1 MALESSIS
9 LNLPKDRTYAI
20 INASLSLNPFHS
32 SERTAFQQS
41 SFLGHIRTGE
51 RWVPLPFARQ
61 GLYTLIHTVSR
72 AWFSQLAVPPLPLA
86 GSLLTS
92 ELSMVP
98 TNAGPDPTHLKGDKT
113 PSRARSPSLL
123 PVLPAKPFLQPGLS
137 FGTLRQAGVRPGFW
151 SERPVVPKGTGT
163 CPNNWVNKDCKV
175 TKPLLSQQPVLP
187 PSGEFWVSN
196 SWEAGMSPGLS
207 WVGGKGTVVPT
218 STATCPYGAWGK
230 GCFLKDPPPPSQPLV
245 SVPNCINQ

>member
-98 TNAGPDPTHLKGDKT
+98 TNAGPDPTHPEGRQDSQ
-113 PSRARSPSLL
+113 PSPLSE
-123 PVLPAKPFLQPGLS
+123 PATSSSCQALS
-137 FGTLRQAGVRPGFW
+137 AAWTQLWNP
-151 SERPVVPKGTGT
+151 
-163 CPNNWVNKDCKV
+163 
-175 TKPLLSQQPVLP
+175 
-187 PSGEFWVSN
+187 
-196 SWEAGMSPGLS
+196 EAGWGE
-207 WVGGKGTVVPT
+207 
-218 STATCPYGAWGK
+218 AWI
-230 GCFLKDPPPPSQPLV
+230 LV
-245 SVPNCINQ
+245 REACGS

>member
-1 MALESSIS
+1 MPGRAFTHLSTLSPGPGS
-9 LNLPKDRTYAI
+9 HNWQCPHFLLQAHYSQANSPWFLPM
-20 INASLSLNPFHS
+20 
-32 SERTAFQQS
+32 
-41 SFLGHIRTGE
+41 LG
-51 RWVPLPFARQ
+51 
-61 GLYTLIHTVSR
+61 
-72 AWFSQLAVPPLPLA
+72 
-86 GSLLTS
+86 LTQ
-92 ELSMVP
+92 P
-98 TNAGPDPTHLKGDKT
+98 ILKGDKT